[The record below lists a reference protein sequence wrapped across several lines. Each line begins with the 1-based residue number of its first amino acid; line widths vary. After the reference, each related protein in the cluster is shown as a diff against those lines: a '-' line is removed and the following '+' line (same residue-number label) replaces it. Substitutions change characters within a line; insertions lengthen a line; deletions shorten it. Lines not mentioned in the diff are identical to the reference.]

1 MATGQISAV
10 KMEPVK
16 TALNWEAGTAPSL
29 HESHI
34 LVVDDD
40 PGVRET
46 VTLLLTAAG
55 YQTSAAENGFEALQK
70 LKVKT
75 PRLML
80 CDLDM
85 PDMSGFELLAIVRRR
100 FPAVA
105 VIAMS
110 GLYPGDIVPEGV
122 IADAFYSKGQQTPP
136 GLFRIVAEVLR
147 RSAAHV
153 RSHETGP
160 APSWGRWI
168 GTDACGTSYVLVACD
183 ECLRSFPVALRDAPI
198 TGVHEAHCI
207 FCSAE
212 VQYISEYESSDRN
225 YMSVVFKF
233 LTQDPSPCVDE

>member
-16 TALNWEAGTAPSL
+16 TAVNWEAGTAPSL

-55 YQTSAAENGFEALQK
+55 YQTSAAENGFEALHK
-70 LKVKT
+70 LKAKT

-110 GLYPGDIVPEGV
+110 GLYPGDTVPEGV
-122 IADAFYSKGQQTPP
+122 IADAF
-136 GLFRIVAEVLR
+136 
-147 RSAAHV
+147 
-153 RSHETGP
+153 
-160 APSWGRWI
+160 
-168 GTDACGTSYVLVACD
+168 
-183 ECLRSFPVALRDAPI
+183 
-198 TGVHEAHCI
+198 
-207 FCSAE
+207 
-212 VQYISEYESSDRN
+212 
-225 YMSVVFKF
+225 
-233 LTQDPSPCVDE
+233 